1 MFLTT
6 DKLEVFIE
14 STLFYLLNKKSH
26 YLEA

>member
-6 DKLEVFIE
+6 DKLEDFIQE
-14 STLFYLLNKKSH
+14 PLFYLLNKKSH